1 MVPFSLLRRL
11 KMVKF
16 QFQEHSSRMD
26 FFVIL
31 TEKICFILINN
42 TKMSKTV
49 ELQVS
54 KSMLLIN
61 ALKKKYA
68 DVKDKGVKMVDL
80 EDMEIQLEKLQKAS
94 KEVEEMRARLSEKV
108 KTTNAILGQIKQSYQ
123 STKEIIRN
131 NYPQER
137 WQEFGVIDKR

>member
-1 MVPFSLLRRL
+1 
-11 KMVKF
+11 
-16 QFQEHSSRMD
+16 
-26 FFVIL
+26 
-31 TEKICFILINN
+31 
-42 TKMSKTV
+42 MSKTV